1 MAFIRATGT
10 HRRTRPMSRRAK
22 AAGIASLTVGV
33 VGSLA
38 SPALAGTGQQSR
50 AASGAAE
57 TAADHTTADRTT
69 ADRTTAAAAGERG
82 QDDRS
87 RTGLSRATGFGDTIA
102 DTVADQARVQ
112 EAAAAQ
118 AKAAK
123 EAKRK
128 AAAEKA
134 EREREAE
141 EKAARAARAAER
153 AKLNAFVAP
162 LEDASLSTPYQSSG
176 GLWSSGSHT
185 GVDFSASEGTEVR
198 SVASGE
204 VVEAGMDGSFGNSV
218 VIEHRDGT
226 YTQYGHLSSVSVSA
240 GQTVKSGQKIAL
252 SGSTGNTTGPHLHFE
267 ARTGPDYGSDMD
279 PVSYLRKHGVGL

>member
-57 TAADHTTADRTT
+57 TSADHAAADRT
-69 ADRTTAAAAGERG
+69 AAVAAAESG

-185 GVDFSASEGTEVR
+185 GVDFTASEGTEVR

-226 YTQYGHLSSVSVSA
+226 YTQYGHLSSISVSA